1 MHCFV
6 YKSSKKDETYLFV
19 PARGDGTASAEA
31 DLSRVP
37 DALLGHLGAL
47 ELVMQLELTP
57 ERTLAR
63 ARVEDVKEGLVSR
76 GFYLQLPPGEH
87 ERSGTRH

>member
-6 YKSSKKDETYLFV
+6 YRSSKKDETYLFV
-19 PARGDGTASAEA
+19 PARSDSAESFEA

-37 DALLGHLGAL
+37 DALLGHLGSL

-57 ERTLAR
+57 DRTLAR
-63 ARVEDVKEGLVSR
+63 ARAEDVEESLRSR

-87 ERSGTRH
+87 EKASVRH